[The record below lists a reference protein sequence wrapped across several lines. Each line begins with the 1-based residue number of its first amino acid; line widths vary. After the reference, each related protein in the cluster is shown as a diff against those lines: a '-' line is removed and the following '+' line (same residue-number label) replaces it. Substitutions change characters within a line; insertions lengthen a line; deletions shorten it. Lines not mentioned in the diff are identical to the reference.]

1 MKLDDMNFKPNPLL
15 YGANEDFFSTF
26 RLAVR
31 MKDEVDFELLARSA
45 EKAMKRYPYFCVY
58 PERVGESLVLRYNK
72 RPLPVFPDDR
82 AVRLGSTD
90 SRGHLISF
98 GCRDKTVFIDV
109 SHYLAD
115 GMGIDPLMK
124 TLIFLYACERYG
136 EEGLAC
142 DRIRMP
148 DGLVYDEEF
157 AYPFP
162 DKATVPEG
170 SILPAT
176 PVDAY
181 GLDPAA
187 FDGKGL
193 YAYHLHIPQ
202 KALMAKAKTSDAS
215 PVSLLSVLLYR
226 AIQRLDPRLD
236 VPVVAHVQHQ
246 YRVALNAP
254 LSHHSLV
261 NYIPVILSN
270 RLNGRDVEMQNTVV
284 RGQVILKGGT
294 DADIASV
301 NRLIEAFES
310 DSTFA
315 GRRDSMAR
323 YAMNSTRG
331 KTFGISYVGKMD
343 WCGLEGY
350 VEDLHV
356 YIGEKHTKNMLLV
369 EVMTVGEDFSLTFM
383 QSGRGEYYLGAFIE
397 EVCALDIPVKI
408 VGEERYTLCDT
419 DLSL

>member
-1 MKLDDMNFKPNPLL
+1 
-15 YGANEDFFSTF
+15 
-26 RLAVR
+26 
-31 MKDEVDFELLARSA
+31 
-45 EKAMKRYPYFCVY
+45 
-58 PERVGESLVLRYNK
+58 
-72 RPLPVFPDDR
+72 
-82 AVRLGSTD
+82 
-90 SRGHLISF
+90 
-98 GCRDKTVFIDV
+98 
-109 SHYLAD
+109 
-115 GMGIDPLMK
+115 
-124 TLIFLYACERYG
+124 
-136 EEGLAC
+136 
-142 DRIRMP
+142 MP
-148 DGLVYDEEF
+148 DGLVCDEEF

-162 DKATVPEG
+162 DKATAPEG

-176 PVDAY
+176 TGDAY

-187 FDGKGL
+187 FDSKGL
-193 YAYHLHIPQ
+193 YAYHLHIPE

-226 AIQRLDPRLD
+226 AIHRLDKSLD
-236 VPVVAHVQHQ
+236 APVVAHVQHQ

-284 RGQVILKGGT
+284 RGQVNLKGGT

-310 DSTFA
+310 ESTFE
-315 GRRDSMAR
+315 GRRDSMTR

-356 YIGEKHTKNMLLV
+356 YIGEKHTNNMLLL
-369 EVMTVGEDFSLTFM
+369 EVMTVGDDFSLTFM
-383 QSGRGEYYLGAFIE
+383 QSGKGEYYLGAFIE